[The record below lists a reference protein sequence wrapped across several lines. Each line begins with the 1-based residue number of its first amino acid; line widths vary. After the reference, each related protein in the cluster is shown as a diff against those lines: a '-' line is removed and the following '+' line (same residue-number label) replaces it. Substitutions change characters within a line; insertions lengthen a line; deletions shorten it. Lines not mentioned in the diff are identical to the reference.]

1 MRSSNVVCL
10 AALGGLL
17 FGAGSCDDDEDPVA
31 RTDTIVIQLAGIK
44 EGDIHDGVVEKDKNV
59 TTEVGNPYGAFLDA
73 ARVALGRN
81 PSRIEV
87 TSVAITLGGDSRGVI
102 SFADLFVGE
111 TNVFLRADV
120 GGTVYVARVTGPT
133 GVGPVICEVIAGDSA
148 LAPIRDAL
156 LAGNFRVGIRGTT
169 NRLPTDDFDA
179 RIDVRIGFAAYP

>member
-1 MRSSNVVCL
+1 MRRPKVVCL
-10 AALGGLL
+10 VALAGLL
-17 FGAGSCDDDEDPVA
+17 FGAVSCEDDEEPVA
-31 RTDTIVIQLAGIK
+31 QTDTIVIQLAGIK

-59 TTEVGNPYGAFLDA
+59 ATEVGNPYGAFLQA

-81 PSRIEV
+81 PGRIAV

-120 GGTVYVARVTGPT
+120 GGTVYVARVTAPT
-133 GVGPVICEVIAGDSA
+133 GVGPLDCEVIAGDAA

-156 LAGNFRVGIRGTT
+156 LSGNFRVGIRGTT
-169 NRLPTDDFDA
+169 NRLPPDDFAA
-179 RIDVRIGFAAYP
+179 RVDVRIGFAAYP